1 MDSKVSKLDFGQG
14 PVRRTPPFSTRNAP
28 PTPLQSHPHAP
39 HALQVVDTVYTSGTG
54 AGLGS
59 GSSSQSAMASA
70 LALKA
75 VVAQPWGCGVWYL
88 HCPLST
94 PPRTCNCASM
104 FTELI
109 LMQGKVVHM
118 IRS

>member
-1 MDSKVSKLDFGQG
+1 VHYALKSVGFGAGTAYFHAQ
-14 PVRRTPPFSTRNAP
+14 RTPHAASKP
-28 PTPLQSHPHAP
+28 PHAP
-39 HALQVVDTVYTSGTG
+39 HALQIVDTVYTSGTG

-75 VVAQPWGCGVWYL
+75 VVAQRWGCGVWYL

-94 PPRTCNCASM
+94 PPRTSSCASM